1 MKLLCELYY
10 LSRCSLFPEVIFGN
24 YSLCWTKFK
33 VTTFKLPEK
42 EMQYCSDLSFL
53 VFFFFLEIS
62 MLIQQGCIK
71 SIKSEVKTF
80 ILLQKKKDFK

>member
-42 EMQYCSDLSFL
+42 EMQYCSDLRFDFFKKL
-53 VFFFFLEIS
+53 VCWCIKY
-62 MLIQQGCIK
+62 IK
-71 SIKSEVKTF
+71 SIENEVKTF
-80 ILLQKKKDFK
+80 ILLQKNIYFK